1 MNAGQRSARQLASK
15 SAKDSICISCRE
27 SISRRRFASAAAAA
41 AVQGTSAASSH
52 IPPVSQAAAPQQA
65 YQLRA
70 GVVLSRPP
78 ILTRDLHPFEKAYFL
93 YQRRLNE
100 RLALPFTRYFY
111 YKKGTT
117 ADLEWKRKQKQR
129 LTAARDI
136 GVYRAHGKEGWN
148 DELLVGAQESEP
160 DHQREALLKDAE
172 STGIEN
178 VAEGAKKVEPAERP
192 MSRVTEAD
200 KNNDQKSLN
209 RMLQRTLYLLVKDP
223 SGRWQFPQDRLVGRE
238 NLHNAAERVL
248 VQAGGINMNTWVVG
262 NHPIGHYQFNFPKTI
277 QNAEK
282 GTEELG
288 EKIFFMKARI
298 MAGQANL
305 AENKHGLTDFKWLAK
320 EEIEP
325 VVTPGY
331 WSAVQ
336 DMLTAR

>member
-27 SISRRRFASAAAAA
+27 TISRRRFASAAAA
-41 AVQGTSAASSH
+41 VQESPADASH
-52 IPPVSQAAAPQQA
+52 VPPVSQAAAPQQA
-65 YQLRA
+65 YQVRA

-78 ILTRDLHPFEKAYFL
+78 VLTRDLHPFEKALFL

-136 GVYRAHGKEGWN
+136 GDYRAHGKEGWN

-160 DHQREALLKDAE
+160 DHQREALLKDLE
-172 STGIEN
+172 STGADSTGQGGKK
-178 VAEGAKKVEPAERP
+178 AESAERP
-192 MSRVTEAD
+192 LPRVTEAD
-200 KNNDQKSLN
+200 KAGDQKSLN
-209 RMLQRTLYLLVKDP
+209 RMLSRTLYLLVKDG
-223 SGRWQFPQDRLVGRE
+223 SGRWGFPQDRLVGRE
-238 NLHNAAERVL
+238 NLYNAAERVL
-248 VQAGGINMNTWVVG
+248 VHAGGVNMNTWVVG
-262 NHPIGHYQFNFPKTI
+262 NHPIGHYQHKFQKKI
-277 QNAEK
+277 QNADK
-282 GTEELG
+282 GMEELG

-305 AENKHGLTDFKWLAK
+305 AENKYGLADFKWLAK

-325 VVTPGY
+325 VVTAGY
-331 WSAVQ
+331 WGQVR